1 MSIKKITFILFLALI
16 FTACK
21 KDPIPCME
29 IDNENPAVGVP
40 VTINMNCSKK
50 TISHEFFMEGPVGAP
65 ENSMGWSEHQ
75 FTHTFTIPGT
85 YTVILNAYN
94 DFSFLGDMESTT
106 RTITVN

>member
-1 MSIKKITFILFLALI
+1 
-16 FTACK
+16 
-21 KDPIPCME
+21 ME
-29 IDNENPAVGVP
+29 IDNENPSVGTP

-65 ENSMGWSEHQ
+65 ENGMGWTDNQ
-75 FTHTFTIPGT
+75 IVHTFTIPGT

-106 RTITVN
+106 RTIQVN

>member
-1 MSIKKITFILFLALI
+1 
-16 FTACK
+16 
-21 KDPIPCME
+21 ME
-29 IDNENPAVGVP
+29 IDNENPTVGTP

-65 ENSMGWSEHQ
+65 ENAMGWSDNQ

-94 DFSFLGDMESTT
+94 DFSLLGDVQTTT
-106 RTITVN
+106 RTIQVN